1 ELPDVARPGVAV
13 DETDEVGV
21 QVANGAAVERRR
33 CADEVSGQQ
42 KDVTFALAERWH
54 VEREHEQAV
63 VEVEAERAAGDGAL
77 EVHRRGCQYPGIH
90 HERLLGA
97 QPTDLTMIH
106 GCKQLGLKR
115 QRQLARS
122 EERRVGKE
130 SRSRRSACD

>member
-1 ELPDVARPGVAV
+1 RPGMAL

-33 CADEVSGQQ
+33 RADEVSGQQ
-42 KDVTFALAERWH
+42 EDVTFALAERRH
-54 VEREHEQAV
+54 VEREHEETM
-63 VEVEAERAAGDGAL
+63 VEVEAERAAGDGGF
-77 EVHRRGCQYPGIH
+77 EVHRSGCQYSGVD